1 MNIKNAEFER
11 LNAYVDGELDSAEAA
26 DVALAIAGNPRLAQQ
41 VAALSRLRSAVI
53 EAAET
58 PVIDFL
64 QAPVKPKDPSRRMFA
79 AGIAFL
85 IFLAGSILFF
95 ASDDR
100 LTSLRWFEVT
110 ASFLQNWPDKPDRP
124 KRNTLSMDGLR
135 PAGLLAQAYV
145 PDLSA
150 AKLTINHVVKR
161 TESPLGGL
169 KVIGYRGTR
178 GCRVILAVFADGVSF
193 PIKRA
198 LLRKKDIR
206 AYTWRAGRWGYA
218 IIADGMDVPRFRL
231 IAKIVHEMTLRHQP
245 ADTETRVALGESRRR
260 SAPCLT

>member
-1 MNIKNAEFER
+1 MNIENAEFER

-41 VAALSRLRSAVI
+41 VAALTRLRSAVI
-53 EAAET
+53 EVAET
-58 PVIDFL
+58 PAIDL
-64 QAPVKPKDPSRRMFA
+64 LRDPAERKGPGRRMLA

-85 IFLAGSILFF
+85 IFLAGSILLFS
-95 ASDDR
+95 SDDR
-100 LTSLRWFEVT
+100 STPLRWFEVT
-110 ASFLQNWPDKPDRP
+110 ASFLENWPDKPDRP
-124 KRNTLSMDGLR
+124 DRNALSMAGLR
-135 PAGLLAQAYV
+135 PAGSLARVYV

-161 TESPLGGL
+161 PESPMGGL
-169 KVIGYRGTR
+169 TVIGYRGTR
-178 GCRVILAVFADGVSF
+178 GCRVVLAVFADGGSF
-193 PIKRA
+193 PIERT
-198 LLRKKDIR
+198 LVRKKDIR

-231 IAKIVHEMTLRHQP
+231 IAKTVHEMTLRHQP

-260 SAPCLT
+260 GAPCLT